1 VQSAAGDYAT
11 GPACFANAPI
21 QAQVNLVGPIDIPFT
36 TQAGPQIVQ
45 DATPPILAP
54 SFDALVATD
63 GALDASAGH
72 AADARL
78 GVYLHMLADRI
89 SHHVCGD
96 HSVISGPTAAGFVVN
111 LTNNECA
118 QPIHLLRHAWET
130 GTDPALLAPQD
141 RTTPAMLQ
149 SVYQELVAFARARG
163 VLRPGADTAAAQAGY
178 ALPVL
183 RALEQVAAPDRITAL
198 DAVSCAHGL
207 APLPGQPACAAR

>member
-1 VQSAAGDYAT
+1 
-11 GPACFANAPI
+11 
-21 QAQVNLVGPIDIPFT
+21 
-36 TQAGPQIVQ
+36 
-45 DATPPILAP
+45 
-54 SFDALVATD
+54 
-63 GALDASAGH
+63 
-72 AADARL
+72 
-78 GVYLHMLADRI
+78 MLADRI